1 MIKNK
6 HLRSLVVLLTVI
18 AIIAAAF
25 SVAVFIE
32 KKNNTAKT
40 ELTVEEAQT
49 IVDREISALP
59 NNIAPCA
66 KYVAENTKVT
76 VNEIEYGYEKNIILK
91 CTYDTVDI
99 FTPVKENVNE
109 LLNVDLIDPVTKKTK
124 NATAILLEIKPR
136 LLALMENS
144 ERLSGEVEIVLYE
157 TKDKGL
163 TLYLDDAM
171 VDKVLGGIISAK
183 NFVNSTKEITVDG
196 ETIDISNRSSLR
208 SGCIDCFKLKNY
220 SSEKPDTSSVI
231 LGAYNNFKTQ
241 LYRNFIEDNRY
252 MYLVRGLGTT
262 LSITLLSLLLGL
274 VIGFVVAII
283 RCTYQ
288 KTGKLKILDY
298 VTRLYV
304 SIMRGTPVMIQLM
317 IIYFVILLP
326 IGIEKFTA
334 AVLCFGINSGAY
346 VSEIVRGGIMSIDD
360 GQLEAGRSLGF
371 NYVATMWY
379 IIIPQAIKAVLPALA
394 NEFIALLKETSVAF
408 YIGVADLT
416 QGGLKIRSI
425 TYSNFM
431 PLIAIAV
438 VYLVLVLGLSYL
450 VSLLERRL
458 RKSDR
463 G

>member
-6 HLRSLVVLLTVI
+6 HLRSLVILLSVI
-18 AIIAAAF
+18 ALLVVAF
-25 SVAVFIE
+25 SVAVAIE

-40 ELTVEEAQT
+40 ELSIEEAQT
-49 IVDREISALP
+49 FIDKEISALP

-66 KYVAENTKVT
+66 KYVAENTVIR
-76 VNEIEYGYEKNIILK
+76 VCDVEYGYEKDIILK

-99 FTPVKENVNE
+99 FTPVKENIDE
-109 LLNVDLIDPVTKKTK
+109 LLNIDLADPVTGKTK

-136 LLALMENS
+136 LLALVENS
-144 ERLSGEVEIVLYE
+144 ERLSGEVDVVLYE

-171 VDKVLGGIISAK
+171 VDKVFGGIISAK
-183 NFVNSTKEITVDG
+183 NFVSNTKEITVDG
-196 ETIDISNRSSLR
+196 QKVDISNRTSLR
-208 SGCIDCFKLKNY
+208 NGCIDCFKLKNY
-220 SSEKPDTSSVI
+220 SPEKPDTSSVL
-231 LGAYNNFKTQ
+231 LGAYNSFKTQ
-241 LYRNFIEDNRY
+241 FYRNFIEDNRY

-262 LSITLLSLLLGL
+262 LSITFLSLLLGL

-288 KTGKLKILDY
+288 KTGKLAFLDTI
-298 VTRLYV
+298 TRLYV

-458 RKSDR
+458 RRSDR
-463 G
+463 S

>member
-6 HLRSLVVLLTVI
+6 YLRSLVIIFTVI
-18 AIIAAAF
+18 AVSA
-25 SVAVFIE
+25 AVFSALLFIE
-32 KKNNTAKT
+32 RQNNTVKT
-40 ELTVEEAQT
+40 EITLEDAQKM
-49 IVDREISALP
+49 VDGEIANLP
-59 NNIAPCA
+59 NNIAPCS
-66 KYVAENTKVT
+66 KYVAENTTVK
-76 VNEIEYGYEKNIILK
+76 VNEIEYGTEKNIILK
-91 CTYDTVDI
+91 CTYETVDI
-99 FTPVKENVNE
+99 LTPVKENINE
-109 LLNVDLIDPVTKKTK
+109 LLSIDLIDSVTGKTK
-124 NATAILLEIKPR
+124 NATAILLEIRPK
-136 LLALMENS
+136 LLSLIEES
-144 ERLSGEVEIVLYE
+144 ERLSGEVEISLYE
-157 TKDKGL
+157 TEDKGL

-171 VDKVLGGIISAK
+171 VDTVLGGIVSAK
-183 NFVNSTKEITVDG
+183 KFVSGVKEITVNG
-196 ETIDISNRSSLR
+196 ETIDISNRTSLR
-208 SGCIDCFKLKNY
+208 NGCIDCFKLKNY
-220 SSEKPDTSSVI
+220 DSEKPDTSSPI
-231 LGAYNNFKTQ
+231 LRAYNTFKNQ
-241 LYRNFIEDNRY
+241 FYRNFIEENRWV
-252 MYLVRGLGTT
+252 YLAKGLGTT
-262 LSITLLSLLLGL
+262 LSITALSLLMGL
-274 VIGFVVAII
+274 AIGFIVAIV

-288 KTGKLKILDY
+288 KTGKMKLLDT
-298 VTRLYV
+298 VFRLYLTV
-304 SIMRGTPVMIQLM
+304 MRGTPVMIQLL

-326 IGIEKFTA
+326 AGVEKFTA

-416 QGGLKIRSI
+416 RGGLKIRSI

-438 VYLVLVLGLSYL
+438 IYLVLVLGLSYL

>member
-1 MIKNK
+1 
-6 HLRSLVVLLTVI
+6 
-18 AIIAAAF
+18 
-25 SVAVFIE
+25 
-32 KKNNTAKT
+32 
-40 ELTVEEAQT
+40 
-49 IVDREISALP
+49 
-59 NNIAPCA
+59 
-66 KYVAENTKVT
+66 
-76 VNEIEYGYEKNIILK
+76 
-91 CTYDTVDI
+91 
-99 FTPVKENVNE
+99 
-109 LLNVDLIDPVTKKTK
+109 
-124 NATAILLEIKPR
+124 
-136 LLALMENS
+136 
-144 ERLSGEVEIVLYE
+144 
-157 TKDKGL
+157 
-163 TLYLDDAM
+163 
-171 VDKVLGGIISAK
+171 
-183 NFVNSTKEITVDG
+183 
-196 ETIDISNRSSLR
+196 
-208 SGCIDCFKLKNY
+208 
-220 SSEKPDTSSVI
+220 
-231 LGAYNNFKTQ
+231 
-241 LYRNFIEDNRY
+241 

-262 LSITLLSLLLGL
+262 LSITFLSLLLGL

-288 KTGKLKILDY
+288 KTGKLALLDTI
-298 VTRLYV
+298 TRLYV

-458 RKSDR
+458 RRSDR
-463 G
+463 S